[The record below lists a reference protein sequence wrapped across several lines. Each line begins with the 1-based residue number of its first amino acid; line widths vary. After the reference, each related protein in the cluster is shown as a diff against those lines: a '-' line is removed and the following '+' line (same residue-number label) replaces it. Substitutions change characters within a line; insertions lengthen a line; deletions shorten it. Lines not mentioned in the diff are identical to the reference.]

1 MAKRKYALPPGYDR
15 HPGMHLLSIGK
26 EIVAGPF
33 ATYDEATQA
42 KDEMF
47 PTGRHPESGA
57 RVDVSYSPTLKQMRM
72 WEKLDRSL
80 DAFNVTYW
88 RVVEDR
94 RTIHGRHIGAPL
106 SKMFLTRQECRKAL
120 AQIKGSNPRAY
131 AARGTYLFNWHRP
144 ADIEQRKAMLDEI
157 RCGESIHG

>member
-1 MAKRKYALPPGYDR
+1 MAKRKLMLPPGYAE
-15 HPGMHLLSIGK
+15 GMHFLAIGR
-26 EIVAGPF
+26 ETLAGPF
-33 ATYDEATQA
+33 ATSNEAFRA

-47 PTGRHPESGA
+47 PTGKHPESGS
-57 RVDVSYSPTLKQMRM
+57 RVDTTYHPTRKEIRK
-72 WEKLDRSL
+72 WERQDRAL
-80 DAFNVTYW
+80 EAFHVTYW
-88 RVVEDR
+88 QVVEDR
-94 RTIHGRHIGAPL
+94 RTIHGRHIGAQL